1 MKRLCT
7 TAIAV
12 AISALCFGQMS
23 ITIEE
28 CYSKARENYPLIRKL
43 GLVEKTKEYNIDNL
57 NKGYLPQLMFSSKA
71 TYQSDVTKIPIDL
84 EAMGFKGVEIP
95 HLSQGQYGISLDL
108 NQTIWDGGAIKSSK
122 EAVKSS
128 SEVEKSNIEVSLYA
142 VNERI
147 NQIYFG
153 ILLADARI
161 EQNRLLKKI
170 LTDNYAQVE
179 SYVKNGIAN
188 QSDLD
193 AIRVDMIKA
202 EQNEIDFVTARKT
215 YIAILARLTGMEIDR
230 ETKLVKPLPER
241 PTQSDAFGRPEMRLF
256 DAQVMKYRS
265 DYNRINL
272 GLYPRLSVF
281 ATGGYGKPGLD
292 MFENKFAPYYI
303 AGIKLNWNIG
313 NFYSLK
319 SQRRLI
325 RNNIDMVENQRELFL
340 FNNDIDKTQK
350 ELAIDKYIDQI
361 KYDDEIIHLKTS
373 IRKASEAKIANGTIS
388 GTDLMRDINS
398 EHAAIQ
404 TKILHEIQLLLAI
417 YDFKYVMNDF

>member
-1 MKRLCT
+1 MKRLYT
-7 TAIAV
+7 TAIAA
-12 AISALCFGQMS
+12 AISVLCFGQTG

-28 CYSKARENYPLIRKL
+28 CYRKARENYPLIRKL
-43 GLVEKTKEYNIDNL
+43 GLVEKTKDYNIDNL

-84 EAMGFKGVEIP
+84 EAMGFRGVEIP
-95 HLSQGQYGISLDL
+95 HLSQDQYGISLDL
-108 NQTIWDGGAIKSSK
+108 NQTIWDGGTIKSSK

-128 SEVEKSNIEVSLYA
+128 AEVEKGNIEVSLYA

-153 ILLADARI
+153 ILLADAQI

-170 LTDNYAQVE
+170 IADNYTQVE
-179 SYVKNGIAN
+179 SYLKNGIAN

-193 AIRVDMIKA
+193 AVKVDMIKA
-202 EQNEIDFVTARKT
+202 EQNEIDFMTARNT
-215 YIAILARLTGMEIDR
+215 YITILAKLTGMDIDDDTR
-230 ETKLVKPLPER
+230 LVKPLPER
-241 PTQSDAFGRPEMRLF
+241 PTQSDALGRPEMSLF

-265 DYNRINL
+265 DYNRINS
-272 GLYPRLSVF
+272 GLFPRLSLF

-319 SQRRLI
+319 SQRKLI

-340 FNNDIDKTQK
+340 FNTDIDKTQK
-350 ELAIDKYIDQI
+350 ELAIEKYKDQI
-361 KYDDEIIHLKTS
+361 KYDDEIIRLKTS

-398 EHAAIQ
+398 EHTAIQ

>member
-12 AISALCFGQMS
+12 AISALCFGQTS

-71 TYQSDVTKIPIDL
+71 TYQSGVTKIPIDL

-128 SEVEKSNIEVSLYA
+128 SEVEKRNIEVSLYA

-153 ILLADARI
+153 ILLADAQI

-215 YIAILARLTGMEIDR
+215 YITILARLTGMEIDR

-241 PTQSDAFGRPEMRLF
+241 PTQSDALGRPEMSLF

-265 DYNRINL
+265 DYNRINS
-272 GLYPRLSVF
+272 GLYPRLSLF

-319 SQRRLI
+319 GQRKLI
-325 RNNIDMVENQRELFL
+325 RNNIDMVENRRELFL
-340 FNNDIDKTQK
+340 FNTDIDKAQK
-350 ELAIDKYIDQI
+350 ELAIDKYMELI
-361 KYDDEIIHLKTS
+361 KYDDEIIRLKTS

-398 EHAAIQ
+398 EHSAVQ

>member
-12 AISALCFGQMS
+12 AISALCFGQTS

-95 HLSQGQYGISLDL
+95 HLSQDHYGISLDL

-128 SEVEKSNIEVSLYA
+128 SEVEKRNIEVSLYA

-215 YIAILARLTGMEIDR
+215 YITILARLTGMEIDR

-241 PTQSDAFGRPEMRLF
+241 PTQSDALGRPEMSLF

-265 DYNRINL
+265 DYNRINS
-272 GLYPRLSVF
+272 GLYPRLSLF

-319 SQRRLI
+319 GQRKLI

-340 FNNDIDKTQK
+340 FNTDIDKAQK
-350 ELAIDKYIDQI
+350 ELAIDKYMKQI
-361 KYDDEIIHLKTS
+361 KYDDEIIRLKTS

-398 EHAAIQ
+398 EHSAVQ

-417 YDFKYVMNDF
+417 YDFMYVMNDF

>member
-7 TAIAV
+7 TAIAI
-12 AISALCFGQMS
+12 AISALCFGQTS

-95 HLSQGQYGISLDL
+95 HLSRDQYGISLDL

-122 EAVKSS
+122 ETVKSS
-128 SEVEKSNIEVSLYA
+128 SEVGKRNIEVSLYA

-153 ILLADARI
+153 ILLADAQI

-215 YIAILARLTGMEIDR
+215 YIAILARLTGMEIDG
-230 ETKLVKPLPER
+230 ETKLVKPLPES
-241 PTQSDAFGRPEMRLF
+241 PTQSDALGRPEMSLF

-265 DYNRINL
+265 DYNRINS
-272 GLYPRLSVF
+272 GLYPCLSLF
-281 ATGGYGKPGLD
+281 ATGGYGKPGFD
-292 MFENKFAPYYI
+292 MFENKFAPYYM

-319 SQRRLI
+319 GRRKLI

-340 FNNDIDKTQK
+340 FNTDIDKTQK
-350 ELAIDKYIDQI
+350 ELAIDKYMNQI
-361 KYDDEIIHLKTS
+361 KYDDEIIRLKTS

-398 EHAAIQ
+398 EHSAVQ

>member
-12 AISALCFGQMS
+12 AISALCFGQTS

-128 SEVEKSNIEVSLYA
+128 SEVEKRNIEVSLYA

-153 ILLADARI
+153 ILLADAQI

-215 YIAILARLTGMEIDR
+215 YIVILARLTGMEIDG

-241 PTQSDAFGRPEMRLF
+241 PTQSDALGRPEMSLF

-265 DYNRINL
+265 DYNRINS
-272 GLYPRLSVF
+272 GLYPRLSLF

-319 SQRRLI
+319 GQRKLI
-325 RNNIDMVENQRELFL
+325 RNNIDMVENRRELFL
-340 FNNDIDKTQK
+340 FNTDIDKTQK
-350 ELAIDKYIDQI
+350 ELAIDKY
-361 KYDDEIIHLKTS
+361 DEIIRLKTS

-398 EHAAIQ
+398 EHSAVQ

>member
-12 AISALCFGQMS
+12 ALSALCFGQTS

-28 CYSKARENYPLIRKL
+28 CYRKARENYPLIRKL

-95 HLSQGQYGISLDL
+95 HLSQDQYGISLDL

-128 SEVEKSNIEVSLYA
+128 SEVERSNIEVSLYA

-153 ILLADARI
+153 ILLADAQI
-161 EQNRLLKKI
+161 EQNRVLKKI
-170 LTDNYAQVE
+170 LADSYAQVE

-193 AIRVDMIKA
+193 AIRVDIIKS
-202 EQNEIDFVTARKT
+202 EQNEIDFLTARHT
-215 YIAILARLTGMEIDR
+215 YIARRAKLTGMEIDE
-230 ETKLVKPLPER
+230 ETKLVNTLPER
-241 PTQSDAFGRPEMRLF
+241 PSQSDAFGRPEMSLF

-265 DYNRINL
+265 DYNRINS
-272 GLYPRLSVF
+272 GLYPRLSLF

-319 SQRRLI
+319 SQRKLI

-340 FNNDIDKTQK
+340 FNTDIDKTQK
-350 ELAIDKYIDQI
+350 ELAIDKYMDQI
-361 KYDDEIIHLKTS
+361 KYDDEIIRLKTS

>member
-28 CYSKARENYPLIRKL
+28 CYSKARENYPLIIKL
-43 GLVEKTKEYNIDNL
+43 GLVEKTKDYNIDNL

-108 NQTIWDGGAIKSSK
+108 NQTIWDGGTIKSSK

-170 LTDNYAQVE
+170 LTDNYAQVK
-179 SYVKNGIAN
+179 SYVENGIAN

-340 FNNDIDKTQK
+340 FNTDIDKTQK

>member
-12 AISALCFGQMS
+12 AISALCFGQTS

-28 CYSKARENYPLIRKL
+28 CYSRARENYPLIRKL

-95 HLSQGQYGISLDL
+95 HLSQNQYGISLDL

-128 SEVEKSNIEVSLYA
+128 TEVEKRNIEVSLYA

-153 ILLADARI
+153 ILLADTQI

-170 LTDNYAQVE
+170 LTDNYVQVE

-215 YIAILARLTGMEIDR
+215 YIAILARLTGMEIDG

-241 PTQSDAFGRPEMRLF
+241 PTQSDALGRPEISLF

-265 DYNRINL
+265 DYNRINS
-272 GLYPRLSVF
+272 GLYPRLSLF

-319 SQRRLI
+319 GQRKLI
-325 RNNIDMVENQRELFL
+325 RNNIDMVENRRELFL
-340 FNNDIDKTQK
+340 FNTDIDKTQK
-350 ELAIDKYIDQI
+350 ELAIDKYMNQI
-361 KYDDEIIHLKTS
+361 KYDDEIIRLKTS

-398 EHAAIQ
+398 EHSAVQ

>member
-1 MKRLCT
+1 MKRLYT
-7 TAIAV
+7 TAIAA
-12 AISALCFGQMS
+12 AISVLCFGQTG

-28 CYSKARENYPLIRKL
+28 CYRKARENYPLIRKL
-43 GLVEKTKEYNIDNL
+43 GLVEKTKDYNIDNL

-84 EAMGFKGVEIP
+84 EAMGFRGVEIP
-95 HLSQGQYGISLDL
+95 HLSQDQYGISLDL
-108 NQTIWDGGAIKSSK
+108 NQTIWDGGTIKSSK

-128 SEVEKSNIEVSLYA
+128 AEVEKGNIEVSLYA

-153 ILLADARI
+153 ILLADAQI

-170 LTDNYAQVE
+170 IADNYTQVE

-193 AIRVDMIKA
+193 AVKVDMIKA
-202 EQNEIDFVTARKT
+202 EQNEIDFMTARHT
-215 YIAILARLTGMEIDR
+215 YITILAKLTGMDIDDDTR
-230 ETKLVKPLPER
+230 LVKPFPER
-241 PTQSDAFGRPEMRLF
+241 PTQSDALGRPEMSLF

-265 DYNRINL
+265 DYNRINS
-272 GLYPRLSVF
+272 GLFPRLSLF

-319 SQRRLI
+319 SQRKLI

-340 FNNDIDKTQK
+340 FNTDIDKTQK
-350 ELAIDKYIDQI
+350 ELAIEKYKDQI
-361 KYDDEIIHLKTS
+361 KYDDEIIRLKTS

-398 EHAAIQ
+398 EHTAIQ

>member
-12 AISALCFGQMS
+12 ALSALCFGQTS

-95 HLSQGQYGISLDL
+95 HLSQDQYGISLDL

-153 ILLADARI
+153 ILLADAQI

-170 LTDNYAQVE
+170 LTDNYSQVE
-179 SYVKNGIAN
+179 SYTKNGIAN

-193 AIRVDMIKA
+193 AIKVDMIKA
-202 EQNEIDFVTARKT
+202 EQNEIDFVTARNT
-215 YIAILARLTGMEIDR
+215 YITILAKLTGMEIDGDTR
-230 ETKLVKPLPER
+230 LVKPLPER
-241 PTQSDAFGRPEMRLF
+241 PTQSDAFRRPEMSLF

-265 DYNRINL
+265 DYNRINS

-319 SQRRLI
+319 SQRKLI

-340 FNNDIDKTQK
+340 FNTDIDKTQK
-350 ELAIDKYIDQI
+350 ELAIDKYMDQI
-361 KYDDEIIHLKTS
+361 KYDDEIIRLKIS

>member
-12 AISALCFGQMS
+12 AISALCFGQTS

-43 GLVEKTKEYNIDNL
+43 GLVEKTKEYNIGNL

-95 HLSQGQYGISLDL
+95 HLSQDQYGISLDL

-128 SEVEKSNIEVSLYA
+128 SEVEKRNIEVSLYA

-147 NQIYFG
+147 NHIYFG

-215 YIAILARLTGMEIDR
+215 YITILARLTGMEIDR

-241 PTQSDAFGRPEMRLF
+241 PTQSDALGRPEMSLF

-265 DYNRINL
+265 DYNRINS
-272 GLYPRLSVF
+272 GLYPRLSLF

-319 SQRRLI
+319 GQRKLI
-325 RNNIDMVENQRELFL
+325 RNNIDMVENRRELFL
-340 FNNDIDKTQK
+340 FNTDIDKTQK
-350 ELAIDKYIDQI
+350 ELAIDKYMNQI
-361 KYDDEIIHLKTS
+361 KYDDEIIRLKTS
-373 IRKASEAKIANGTIS
+373 IRKASEAKIVNGTIS

-398 EHAAIQ
+398 EHSAVQ

>member
-12 AISALCFGQMS
+12 ALSALCFGQTS

-95 HLSQGQYGISLDL
+95 HLSQDQYGISLDL

-122 EAVKSS
+122 ETVKSS

-153 ILLADARI
+153 ILLADAQI

-170 LTDNYAQVE
+170 LADNYCQVE
-179 SYVKNGIAN
+179 SYARNGIAN

-193 AIRVDMIKA
+193 AIKVDMIKA
-202 EQNEIDFVTARKT
+202 EQNEIDFVTARNT
-215 YIAILARLTGMEIDR
+215 YITILAKLTGMEIDGDTR
-230 ETKLVKPLPER
+230 LVKPLPER
-241 PTQSDAFGRPEMRLF
+241 PTQSDAFGRPEMSLF

-265 DYNRINL
+265 DYNRINS

-281 ATGGYGKPGLD
+281 
-292 MFENKFAPYYI
+292 NKFAPYYI

-319 SQRRLI
+319 SQRKLI

-340 FNNDIDKTQK
+340 FNTDIDKTQK
-350 ELAIDKYIDQI
+350 ELAIDKYMEQI
-361 KYDDEIIHLKTS
+361 KYDDEIIRLKTS

>member
-12 AISALCFGQMS
+12 AISALCFGQTS

-95 HLSQGQYGISLDL
+95 HLSRDQYGISLDL

-122 EAVKSS
+122 ETVKSS
-128 SEVEKSNIEVSLYA
+128 SEVEKRNIEVSLYA

-153 ILLADARI
+153 ILLADAQI

-215 YIAILARLTGMEIDR
+215 YIAILARLTGMEIDG
-230 ETKLVKPLPER
+230 ETKLVKPLPES
-241 PTQSDAFGRPEMRLF
+241 PTQSDALGRPEMSLF

-265 DYNRINL
+265 DYNRINS
-272 GLYPRLSVF
+272 GLYPRLSLF

-292 MFENKFAPYYI
+292 MFENKFAPYYM

-319 SQRRLI
+319 GRRKLI
-325 RNNIDMVENQRELFL
+325 RNNIDMVENRRELFL
-340 FNNDIDKTQK
+340 FNTDIDKTQK
-350 ELAIDKYIDQI
+350 ELAIDKYMNQI
-361 KYDDEIIHLKTS
+361 KYDDEIIRLKTS
-373 IRKASEAKIANGTIS
+373 IRKASEAKISNGTIS

-398 EHAAIQ
+398 EHSAVQ

>member
-1 MKRLCT
+1 MKRLRT

-12 AISALCFGQMS
+12 AMSALCFGQTR

-43 GLVEKTKEYNIDNL
+43 GLVEKTRDYNIDNL
-57 NKGYLPQLMFSSKA
+57 NKGYLPQLMFSSKV

-84 EAMGFKGVEIP
+84 ETMGFKGAEIP
-95 HLSQGQYGISLDL
+95 HLSQDQYGISLDL

-153 ILLADARI
+153 ILLADAQI
-161 EQNRLLKKI
+161 EQNRLLKEI
-170 LTDNYAQVE
+170 LADNYSQVE
-179 SYVKNGIAN
+179 SYVNNGIAN

-193 AIRVDMIKA
+193 AIKVDMIKA
-202 EQNEIDFVTARKT
+202 EQNEIDFVTARNT
-215 YIAILARLTGMEIDR
+215 YISILAKLTGMEIDADTR
-230 ETKLVKPLPER
+230 LVKPLPER
-241 PTQSDAFGRPEMRLF
+241 PSLGSAFGRPEMSLF

-265 DYNRINL
+265 DYNRINS
-272 GLYPRLSVF
+272 GLYPRLSLF

-292 MFENKFAPYYI
+292 MFENKFAPYYM

-319 SQRRLI
+319 SQRKLI
-325 RNNIDMVENQRELFL
+325 RNNIDMVENQREVFL
-340 FNNDIDKTQK
+340 FNTDIDKTQK
-350 ELAIDKYIDQI
+350 ELAIDKYTEQI
-361 KYDDEIIHLKTS
+361 KYDDEIIRLKTS

>member
-7 TAIAV
+7 TAIAI
-12 AISALCFGQMS
+12 AISALCFGQTS

-95 HLSQGQYGISLDL
+95 HLSRDQYGISLDL

-122 EAVKSS
+122 ETVKSS
-128 SEVEKSNIEVSLYA
+128 SEVEKRNIEVSLYA

-153 ILLADARI
+153 ILLADAQI

-215 YIAILARLTGMEIDR
+215 YIAILARLTGMEIDG
-230 ETKLVKPLPER
+230 ETKLVKPLPES
-241 PTQSDAFGRPEMRLF
+241 PTQSDALGRPEMSLF

-265 DYNRINL
+265 DYNRINS
-272 GLYPRLSVF
+272 GLYPRLSLF
-281 ATGGYGKPGLD
+281 ATGGYGKPGFD
-292 MFENKFAPYYI
+292 MFENKFAPYYM

-319 SQRRLI
+319 GRRKLI
-325 RNNIDMVENQRELFL
+325 RNNIDMVENRRELFL
-340 FNNDIDKTQK
+340 FNTDIDKTQK
-350 ELAIDKYIDQI
+350 ELAIDKYMNQI
-361 KYDDEIIHLKTS
+361 KYDDEIIRLKTS

-398 EHAAIQ
+398 EHSAVQ

>member
-12 AISALCFGQMS
+12 AISALCFGQTS

-28 CYSKARENYPLIRKL
+28 CYSKAKDNYPLIRKL

-95 HLSQGQYGISLDL
+95 HLSQDQYGISLDL

-128 SEVEKSNIEVSLYA
+128 SEVEKRNIEVSFYA

-202 EQNEIDFVTARKT
+202 EQDEIDFVTARKT
-215 YIAILARLTGMEIDR
+215 YITILARLTGMEIDR

-241 PTQSDAFGRPEMRLF
+241 PTQSDALGRPEMSLF

-265 DYNRINL
+265 DYNRINS
-272 GLYPRLSVF
+272 GLYPRLSLF

-319 SQRRLI
+319 GQRKLI

-340 FNNDIDKTQK
+340 FNTDIDKAQK
-350 ELAIDKYIDQI
+350 ELAIDKYMNQI
-361 KYDDEIIHLKTS
+361 KYDDEIIRLKTS

-398 EHAAIQ
+398 EHSAVQ